1 MSPVELHHVVDGP
14 DDAPVLLLA
23 GSLGTRLELWD
34 PLIPQLARAF
44 RVVRFD
50 HRGHGGSPAPT
61 GPYAM
66 ADLGTDVMALVEHL
80 RIERA
85 SFCGLS
91 LGGMVGL
98 WLAIHAPNRIDRLAL
113 LCTSAFLPTPEM
125 WRTRAAVVRAQ
136 GTTAVASTVAGRWF
150 TPAFGVREPG
160 RLAGMIAALSQSDPE
175 GYASCCE
182 AIASWDERDGLG
194 AIRAP
199 TLVVAGSD
207 DHVTPPSHG
216 YAIGAGIPGA
226 RVIVVDRVAHLAVL
240 ERPNVIARLLLDH
253 LAGRSPPDSFDD
265 DERARQGEDI
275 RRAVLGDAHVDRAIA
290 NTTAFT
296 APFQDFVNRCPW
308 GDIWARPGL
317 SRAERSMI
325 TLTVLAA
332 MQHEEEL
339 AMHVV
344 AAHRN
349 GLTPQQIGEI
359 LLHVGVYAGVPV
371 ANRAFAVAERALRQ
385 IGAIG

>member
-14 DDAPVLLLA
+14 DDAPVLVLA
-23 GSLGTRLELWD
+23 ASLGTRLELWD

-50 HRGHGGSPAPT
+50 HRGHGGSPAPP

-66 ADLGTDVMALVEHL
+66 ADLGTDVVALLERL
-80 RIERA
+80 QIERA

-91 LGGMVGL
+91 LGGMVGI
-98 WLAIHAPNRIDRLAL
+98 WLAIHAANRIDRLAL
-113 LCTSAFLPTPEM
+113 LCTSAFLPPPEM

-136 GTTAVASTVAGRWF
+136 GIGPIASTVAGRWV
-150 TPAFGVREPG
+150 TPAFAAREPA
-160 RLAGMIAALSQSDPE
+160 RLAGMVATLSQSHPE

-182 AIASWDERDGLG
+182 AIAAWDERDGLG

-207 DHVTPPSHG
+207 DPATPPSHA
-216 YAIGAGIPGA
+216 YTIGAGVPGA
-226 RVIVVDRVAHLAVL
+226 RVIVLDRAAHLVVI
-240 ERPNVIARLLLDH
+240 ERPTAIARLLLDH
-253 LAGRSPPDSFDD
+253 LAGRSPTEGLDD
-265 DERARQGEDI
+265 DGRARQGEAI
-275 RRAVLGDAHVDRAIA
+275 RRAVLGDAHVDRANA
-290 NTTAFT
+290 NTTPFT

-308 GDIWARPGL
+308 GDIWARAGL

-325 TLTVLAA
+325 TVTVLAA
-332 MQHEEEL
+332 LKHEEEL

-349 GLTPQQIGEI
+349 GLTPEQIAEI
-359 LLHVGVYAGVPV
+359 LLHVGVYAGVPI
-371 ANRAFAVAERALRQ
+371 ANRAFAVAERALKQ
-385 IGAIG
+385 IGAIR